1 MWSAMSGDTGLWD
14 AANAEATLPAQ
25 DVERAKA
32 FYAEQLGLSPT
43 SEDKVGVHFVVGGTR
58 FRLFRSG
65 GSASGTHTQL
75 ALMVADVAGQ
85 VSALR
90 SRGLRFEDYDY
101 PNLKT
106 VDGVADLGYAKA
118 AWFKDSEGNL
128 LGIAQLT

>member
-1 MWSAMSGDTGLWD
+1 MGGEAGLWD

-25 DVERAKA
+25 DIDRAKA

-75 ALMVADVAGQ
+75 ALIVGDVAAQ
-85 VSALR
+85 VSSLR
-90 SRGLRFEDYDY
+90 TRGLRFEEYDY

>member
-1 MWSAMSGDTGLWD
+1 MSSDMAAGLWD
-14 AANAEATLPAQ
+14 EANAEATLPAQ
-25 DVERAKA
+25 DLERAKA
-32 FYAEQLGLSPT
+32 FYAERLGLSPT
-43 SEDKVGVHFVVGGTR
+43 SEDRQGVHFVVGGTR

-75 ALMVADVAGQ
+75 ALMVDDVAAQ
-85 VSALR
+85 VSSLR
-90 SRGLRFEDYDY
+90 SRGLSFVEYDY

-106 VDGVADLGYAKA
+106 VDGIADLGYAKA